1 MWGHRVTRQLFPQL
15 ETRSLPT
22 DGDPPRQSRP
32 RPRGRRRA
40 LRKRRAGARCAAPP
54 GQARSRRGVS
64 REDAGEAAIAG
75 AGSCSGGRARPGLGY
90 LGLRAESGGRGR
102 APAGGGSPAANKE
115 GSAPAQRRPLPS
127 VPPAPAARATPRRA
141 GPDPPPL
148 AFQSGG
154 GAGRGGSCSLCRAA
168 GQAAGRAGGSRSAEP
183 ARPRHRA
190 RACPAARP
198 AAIFPHAPLVNGPP
212 GPSGECRR
220 AGGRAAEGPGAAGG
234 EGPGPVPGRADR
246 AERRGSGCGRSAVRW
261 ALPGGLTDSG
271 APLARSRPPPRP
283 VHGVRARPCCSG
295 PDAGPCRGEHH
306 PGCRRGYARPP
317 PSLCCGGAGGPGQP
331 GAVLPGPRPR
341 AGEGCAR
348 GLCPASGAASLE
360 RRPLCGPAR
369 RWCRADIPLMLIL
382 ARRCIIKQCGCFEA
396 FRKQKWISC
405 GIAHEE
411 KEKKKKR

>member
-1 MWGHRVTRQLFPQL
+1 MG
-15 ETRSLPT
+15 
-22 DGDPPRQSRP
+22 
-32 RPRGRRRA
+32 
-40 LRKRRAGARCAAPP
+40 GAA
-54 GQARSRRGVS
+54 
-64 REDAGEAAIAG
+64 
-75 AGSCSGGRARPGLGY
+75 
-90 LGLRAESGGRGR
+90 
-102 APAGGGSPAANKE
+102 AANKE

-148 AFQSGG
+148 AFQSGR

-234 EGPGPVPGRADR
+234 EGPGPVPVPGRADR

-295 PDAGPCRGEHH
+295 PDADPCRGEHH